1 MIISK
6 LVLVKSSKYYYNLG
20 YNIDDKYIKVDILH
34 IPKGSHAIISAKCDY
49 CNNEKEISYKDY
61 NKNVSINGKFSCSI
75 KCGCLK
81 ARETN
86 LDKYGV
92 DSTNKLNSVKEK
104 VKEKMLS
111 KYGVD
116 HISKVREISE
126 SKSKK
131 MKAQSSITSKSIK
144 KYRESLAKEEKEI
157 INKKRDE
164 TNLKKYGF
172 KNVSQVD
179 SIKEKIKDT
188 NLNRYGG
195 YTYQSEV
202 LMDKVIST
210 NLKRYGVTYSLSSNF
225 IRDKI
230 KITNLE
236 RYGFD
241 YASKSKIVKCKSAK
255 TNLERYGVENIMF
268 LPSVVKNLNDRFY
281 EKYNTNSYFKTDE
294 FKNSIK
300 YNPISNEI
308 FRNKLIIGS
317 HKNYIGYIGDNI
329 SKFNCD
335 CGESHSFSISSID
348 FHNRNNSNISL
359 CTICH
364 PIGYKKSIKE
374 SELLSFIE
382 SIYDDEII
390 PGHRDGLEID
400 IYLPKLN
407 IGFEFNGLYWH
418 SDEYKN
424 KSYHIDKTNIFKEK
438 GIRIIHIWEDDW
450 DNRREIIKSQIR
462 NWIES
467 STNKIY
473 ARKCTIEEIK
483 DSKLVREFLDKNHIQ
498 GYIRSTLKMG
508 LYHNGELTSIMT
520 FDNLEGR
527 RKMEEGGWNL
537 SRFCTKLNT
546 NVIGGPS
553 KLLKH
558 FIKKYS
564 PKRIISFADLDWSTG
579 DLYYKLGF
587 SISNIS
593 KPDYKYI
600 VDRKR
605 VNKQKFTKIKLH
617 NMGYDISKTES
628 QITKGL
634 GLAKVYSCG
643 QLKFELLS
651 FNFI

>member
-6 LVLVKSSKYYYNLG
+6 VVLVKSSKYYYSLG

-34 IPKGSHAIISAKCDY
+34 IPKGSHVIILAKCDY
-49 CNNEKEISYKDY
+49 CDNEKEISYKNY
-61 NKNVSINGKFSCSI
+61 NKNISINGKFSCSI

-92 DSTNKLNSVKEK
+92 VSTNKLNSVKEK
-104 VKEKMLS
+104 IRQKVIS

-131 MKAQSSITSKSIK
+131 MKAQSTTTSKSVK
-144 KYRESLAKEEKEI
+144 KYREGLSEEEKEI

-188 NLNRYGG
+188 YLNRYGG
-195 YTYQSEV
+195 YTYQSEA

-210 NLKRYGVTYSLSSNF
+210 NLERYGVTYSLSSDF

-236 RYGFD
+236 RYGFEH
-241 YASKSKIVKCKSAK
+241 ASKSQIVKCKSAK

-268 LPSVVKNLNDRFY
+268 LPSVAKNLNDRFY
-281 EKYNTNSYFKTDE
+281 EKYGVNSYFKTDE

-308 FRNKLIIGS
+308 FRNRLMIGS
-317 HKNYIGYIGDNI
+317 HKNYIRYIDNNI
-329 SKFNCD
+329 SEFDCD

-348 FHNRNNSNISL
+348 FHNRNNSNIAL

-382 SIYDDEII
+382 SVYNGEII

-407 IGFEFNGLYWH
+407 IGFEFNVLYWH
-418 SDEYKN
+418 SDEYKDR
-424 KSYHIDKTNIFKEK
+424 SYHIDKTNMFKDK
-438 GIRIIHIWEDDW
+438 GVRIIHIWEDDW

-467 STNKIY
+467 PGNRIY
-473 ARKCTIEEIK
+473 ARKCTIEEIG
-483 DSKLVREFLDKNHIQ
+483 DSKLVREFLDRNHIQ
-498 GYIRSTLKMG
+498 GYIRSTLKIG
-508 LYHNGELTSIMT
+508 LYHNGDLTSIMT

-553 KLLKH
+553 KLLSH
-558 FIKKYS
+558 FIKEYN

-587 SISNIS
+587 SLSNIS

-605 VNKQKFTKIKLH
+605 VNKQKFTKAKLR
-617 NMGYDISKTES
+617 NMGYDVSKTES

-634 GLAKVYSCG
+634 GLSKIYSCG
-643 QLKFELLS
+643 QLKFELLP
-651 FNFI
+651 